1 MAAETWG
8 KNLRLLFLFF
18 CLSGVSSVIH
28 GQNNGQEDEI
38 RLLITGNVP
47 VISQNWEIDQDP
59 VSRYIYFANSTGLI
73 EYNGISARTFTM
85 PYRQGVRSVYI
96 NDDGMVF
103 TGSYE
108 DFGIW
113 EGDPPGELVYRS
125 LATDADVSKNDEIW
139 NIFELNHTVYF
150 QSFTSVYAYNYN
162 TVTTIR
168 CPSNMLFFFRA
179 GEKLIAQ
186 SLGSGLYWFDES
198 GFTFIEGSEIFGG
211 LKVP

>member
-1 MAAETWG
+1 MP
-8 KNLRLLFLFF
+8 
-18 CLSGVSSVIH
+18 
-28 GQNNGQEDEI
+28 GQNYGQEDEI

-85 PYRQGVRSVYI
+85 PYRQGVRSVYV
-96 NDDGMVF
+96 NDDGMIF

-113 EGDPPGELVYRS
+113 EEDTPGELVYRS
-125 LATDADVSKNDEIW
+125 LALDTDVPKNDEIW

-179 GEKLIAQ
+179 GEIS
-186 SLGSGLYWFDES
+186 SLS
-198 GFTFIEGSEIFGG
+198 
-211 LKVP
+211 P